1 MSDSS
6 ASLKRKIRSAGDLQS
21 VVRTM
26 RDLAVSNMSQYEW
39 ALVALGDYRR
49 VVELGLGA
57 CFRGSEAFGVSGV
70 VQDKIKEAGIAV
82 VVFGSDQGLVG
93 SFNERVAAFARETLA
108 DLPGN
113 PKVS

>member
-1 MSDSS
+1 
-6 ASLKRKIRSAGDLQS
+6 
-21 VVRTM
+21 
-26 RDLAVSNMSQYEW
+26 
-39 ALVALGDYRR
+39 
-49 VVELGLGA
+49 
-57 CFRGSEAFGVSGV
+57 V